1 MRRSKIDSVIALLLE
16 LYFIYIF
23 FYGVVIKVTFSNRVL
38 FSLKTYIPEALLTL
52 VCVCAA
58 LKKNRINKSAFFMM
72 VVYLS
77 VFGLNL
83 LTSFSS
89 NSFMMTV
96 RDVLIPIVVGFM
108 LATIKLD
115 KQSAESFFRKMTF
128 FCYIALLAG
137 MIIGVMQYSH
147 DWQWTSSWYTG
158 YPFWG
163 EDARSSMYIMTTGSH
178 VRVPSIT
185 GHNVKFAMYSFF
197 QFLFIACFYG
207 YKTKIRNQFIPITS
221 LIMMLIN
228 VFLSNNKTTLVIIF
242 LIFAFYLMNKFKSR
256 SRVIVCV
263 AFIVLGMY
271 VYYEA
276 STSSDFLL
284 SFYERFSKWSVLKDP
299 AMLRNI
305 ILPISTYNFAGNS
318 ATEIPVLNYWDNTY
332 FYFLFSFG
340 AIGVIALINWL
351 KKLYSAIQNSKKDRN
366 VKMFITFIT
375 VFAALA
381 ACTTSIVLGRCFFNV
396 YIIAMTYFYALEED
410 FD

>member
-1 MRRSKIDSVIALLLE
+1 MRKSKIDKVIAFLLE
-16 LYFIYIF
+16 LYFIFIF
-23 FYGVVIKVTFSNRVL
+23 FYGVVIKVTFPSQIL
-38 FSLKTYIPEALLTL
+38 FSLKTYVPEALLAL
-52 VCVCAA
+52 VCVCAVM
-58 LKKNRINKSAFFMM
+58 KKNRISKSAFFMM

-83 LTSFSS
+83 LTSFSTS
-89 NSFMMTV
+89 SFMMTF

-108 LATIKLD
+108 LTTIKLD
-115 KQSAESFFRKMTF
+115 ERSAESFLRKMTMI
-128 FCYIALLAG
+128 CYIALLAG
-137 MIIGVMQYSH
+137 MIIGVIQYSH

-163 EDARSSMYIMTTGSH
+163 EDTRSSMYIMTTGNH

-207 YKTKIRNQFIPITS
+207 NKTKARNQFIPITA
-221 LIMMLIN
+221 LIMMLVN
-228 VFLSNNKTTLVIIF
+228 VFVSNNKTTLVIIF
-242 LIFAFYLMNKFKSR
+242 LIFALYLMRKFECR
-256 SRVIVCV
+256 TRAIACV
-263 AFIVLGMY
+263 AFIALGAY
-271 VYYEA
+271 VYYEI

-284 SFYERFSKWSVLKDP
+284 SFYDRFSKWSVLKDP

-305 ILPISTYNFAGNS
+305 VLPISTYNFAGNS

-340 AIGVIALINWL
+340 AIGVIALVNWM
-351 KKLYSAIQNSKKDRN
+351 KKLYSSIQNSAKGRN
-366 VKMFITFIT
+366 VKVFITFLT
-375 VFAALA
+375 VFAGMA

-396 YIIAMTYFYALEED
+396 YMIAMTYFYALEED
-410 FD
+410 ID